1 MKTLKDYIVNEN
13 NFFKNLGVGQ
23 ETLIRKW
30 LDEHEIKNYKINDD
44 LTIDVNGD
52 VDFLILDNHVE
63 YLPEYIQFNNVDGNF
78 RISSINLKSL
88 RGCPKNI
95 SYPGGFSCSGCPELT
110 SLEGCP
116 KDVCF
121 FMCVGCKKIK
131 SLEGCP
137 KYSLHNFNCSDCES
151 LTSLKGCP
159 EDVKFFKCNNCKKL
173 TSLKGCP
180 KNSEDFSCKN
190 IGKKYTKDEVKQL
203 CHVSSAFIWL

>member
-13 NFFKNLGVGQ
+13 NFFKNLGIGMRSQ
-23 ETLIRKW
+23 IEKW
-30 LDEHEIKNYKINDD
+30 LDEHEIKNYTINKD
-44 LTIDVNGD
+44 LTIDLTNCT
-52 VDFLILDNHVE
+52 FLYLQDDE
-63 YLPEYIQFNNVDGNF
+63 KYLPDYIQFNNCYDSF
-78 RISSINLKSL
+78 SISGKNLKSL
-88 RGCPKNI
+88 RGCPKVI
-95 SYPGGFSCSGCPELT
+95 SFPGGFSCNGCESLT

-116 KDVCF
+116 KDVYF

-137 KYSLHNFNCSDCES
+137 KYSPHNFNCSDCES

-180 KNSEDFSCKN
+180 KNSKDFSCKN
-190 IGKKYTKDEVKQL
+190 IGKEYTEDEVKQL